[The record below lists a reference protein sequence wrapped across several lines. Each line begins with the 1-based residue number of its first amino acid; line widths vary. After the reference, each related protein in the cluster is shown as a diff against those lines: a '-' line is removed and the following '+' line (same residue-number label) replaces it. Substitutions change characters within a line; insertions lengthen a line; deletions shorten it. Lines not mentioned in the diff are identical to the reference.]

1 MNILILTTHFNPGG
15 ISRYV
20 LNLSQA
26 LRRQKHNVWV
36 ACSGGE
42 WVQKLNS
49 SGVDYKQIPIKTKSI
64 CSIKILLSF
73 RALAK
78 LITQEKIDLVHC
90 NTRVTQFLGFLIS
103 KRFKIPYIS
112 AYHGFYRPSIFR
124 RWLKF
129 SGTIAIAVSEAVAEH
144 LVRDLGIAREKIKV
158 VYNGINPD
166 DFLIKEAKRSDWG
179 FSKDDYLIGI
189 LSRISAEKGHFLAA
203 EAIAKLKL
211 KYQNI
216 YLLVSGKGKRENQ
229 LKEYLKKAG
238 IERRVKFINCQPN
251 QFFDIIDLLL
261 VPSRKEGFG
270 YSIIEAFIKEVPVI
284 GYNTGGIAEI
294 IKDRENGILFYH
306 YNSFTLAGAIEE
318 IIVNPKLAR
327 EIVNQA
333 KKDVGYFSAD
343 RMVIDTEKIY
353 QELC

>member
-1 MNILILTTHFNPGG
+1 MNILILTTHLNPGG

-20 LNLSQA
+20 LNLSCA
-26 LRRQKHNVWV
+26 LKRQKHSVWV

-42 WVQKLNS
+42 WVGKLNS
-49 SGVDYKQIPIKTKSI
+49 SDVGYKQIPIKTKSI

-73 RALAK
+73 KALAK
-78 LITQEKIDLVHC
+78 FITQEKIDLVHC

-124 RWLKF
+124 RRLKF

-144 LVRDLGIAREKIKV
+144 LVRDLDIAREKIKV
-158 VYNGINPD
+158 VYNGINQD
-166 DFLIKEAKRSDWG
+166 DFLIKEAKRGDWG

-203 EAIAKLKL
+203 EAIAKLKP

-216 YLLVSGKGKRENQ
+216 YLLVSGKGKYENN
-229 LKEYLKKAG
+229 LREYLKKVG
-238 IERRVKFINCQPN
+238 VEERVKFINCQPN
-251 QFFDIIDLLL
+251 QFLDIVDLLL

-270 YSIIEAFIKEVPVI
+270 YSIIEAFIKGVPVI

-294 IKDRENGILFYH
+294 IKNRENGFLFYH

-318 IIVNPKLAR
+318 IITNPELVRK
-327 EIVNQA
+327 IVNQA
-333 KKDVGYFSAD
+333 AKDAGYFSAS
-343 RMVIDTEKIY
+343 RMAIDTEGVY
-353 QELC
+353 QEVC